1 MIIKVTIGTNTER
14 KSITVDNNETVKNV
28 LANNDVN
35 HQSCVVHLDGL
46 PLTVAELN
54 STFAD
59 LNITDE
65 CTLLAVVKA
74 SNAVMV

>member
-14 KSITVDNNETVKNV
+14 KNITVDNNETVKNV
-28 LANNDVN
+28 LASNDIN
-35 HQSCVVHLDGL
+35 YQPCIVHLDGL

-59 LNITDE
+59 LNITEE
-65 CTLLAVVKA
+65 CSLLAVVKTN
-74 SNAVMV
+74 NAVMV